1 MKKNAFSRVL
11 ALVLALIMVV
21 GNAAMLVVAEEAHD
35 HDANTVTTH
44 PAEGDHT
51 LVNCPNAVKIGDTVA
66 PTCTKWG
73 YTKYQC
79 PDCECFFLEDFVK
92 PLGDGN
98 HDWKVTKAATCEK
111 DGEKKCS
118 ICGTTE
124 TIPAGHTWDKETAE
138 DCTVGKICTV
148 CGKVVSGPHTWSETP
163 TEILSKPTK
172 LTDGEAEYTCT
183 VCGATKIVPIVWG
196 THFPGDHD
204 WKPVDEVPAGCTTT
218 GTKAHQY
225 CEGCDRYEI
234 WVDDV
239 KDKDGNVT
247 VKAHWEECDKE
258 DLVIPALGHDF
269 TPVYDDNGNITNMIG
284 DRIVDVKNHTCKA
297 DLECTRGNCDAH
309 QVVDVPHVNVKKIDE
324 SAKPTCEEFGY
335 DSLTVCKHCG
345 FITMVN
351 AVPPLGHI
359 TYEEALKAGK
369 VTVGI
374 DPTCNE
380 DGLATWTCGRD
391 GCQHE
396 CQKVLPKLGAKH
408 VTVTVPATCA
418 EYAYTYTY
426 CANGKYCDCSYKNG
440 DKTVLYT
447 FEYKFTV
454 KDLDNKD
461 YSIIFADENNEDS
474 WVKLISYSVD
484 FKGGYDPDNHVKG
497 ENYWA
502 TKGNPA
508 TCERPGD
515 RTWYCESCN
524 KTASEVIPQLHHTTF
539 EEAVAH
545 DAEKKLKPG
554 DKDAWVIVDSCDE
567 RKWYCPN
574 CSHQID
580 EDGNEI
586 IVYVG
591 GTPKGHTF
599 VSKPENVV
607 APTCVSEGYTYYV
620 CSVCGESDVDKAGN
634 KVKHDI
640 VPKVEYVYGSYY
652 ENLEAAQKVHKGLA
666 EKYETYKKGDCETI
680 GLYEYKCADC
690 GMVITVREDNTG
702 NGHYWDGKSEY
713 TEAKK
718 ATCTENAWTAGFTC
732 ACGEVVEAEE
742 IKGTA
747 LGHTNT
753 ACGTACERCGKNEL
767 VHNYTCSTT
776 DAHHIFNSFGRDF
789 TITFGGIHAIC
800 GNCGDE
806 VVYNYDDP
814 ANHEIKEAYVA
825 PTCGTEG
832 SVKYSCSK
840 CGEDCDDWSRFDAV
854 IPATGIHHN
863 KAGEVIEDSCLST
876 VTDRECVE
884 CKGKIG
890 QSHNNVVTKKFNAT
904 CLSPEYILTTCLDCG
919 KETVEGL
926 GTELGDHDYQQVGND
941 NATYHEAASQTYKC
955 TVCGKT
961 EVKKQDIL
969 KGIGYF
975 VTVDNADIKGAVIT
989 DRSLVAVTVSL
1000 DANNVDLWSIKF
1012 DLNYDNT
1019 VLTFEKA
1026 EFVCDELNTVAGASD
1041 NGTFVT
1047 VAAQT
1052 HNAEDGS
1059 LRNTTINEMTAV
1071 VVIYFRVNYAGN
1083 TETDLT
1089 IGNIDTVVVTEKG
1102 SEDVEPLTPYNNS
1115 FDIERFLDINKD
1127 GDFNIHDMYIIY
1139 TIITGE
1145 SSIEYTAL
1153 ADLDRDGEITMAD
1166 YLAIFD
1172 YYIGSV
1178 TYDKLVGRPVLDAE

>member
-21 GNAAMLVVAEEAHD
+21 GNAAMLVVAEEAQHD
-35 HDANTVTTH
+35 HDAETVTTC
-44 PAEGDHT
+44 PAAGDHT
-51 LVNCPNAVKIGDTVA
+51 LVNCPNAVKGDTVA

-79 PDCECFFLEDFVK
+79 PDCKCFFLEDFVK

-124 TIPAGHTWDKETAE
+124 TIAAGHTWDKETAE
-138 DCTVGKICTV
+138 DCTVGKTCTV
-148 CGKVVSGPHTWSETP
+148 CGTVEKGDHTWSETP

-196 THFPGDHD
+196 THFPGDHEF
-204 WKPVDEVPAGCTTT
+204 DEVAEKPAGCTTT
-218 GTKAHQY
+218 GFKAHRY

-247 VKAHWEECDKE
+247 VKAHWEECSKD

-269 TPVYDDNGNITNMIG
+269 TPAYDDNGKITNMNG
-284 DRIVDVKNHTCKA
+284 DRIVDAKGHTCQA
-297 DLECTRGNCDAH
+297 DLTCKREGCKAH
-309 QVVDVPHVNVKKIDE
+309 QVVTVPHVNVKKIDD

-335 DSLTVCKHCG
+335 DSLTICKHCG

-351 AVPPLGHI
+351 AVNPLGHI

-369 VTVGI
+369 VTVKK
-374 DPTCNE
+374 DPTCNL

-391 GCQHE
+391 GCDHVCE
-396 CQKVLPKLGAKH
+396 KVLPKLGAKH
-408 VTVTVPATCA
+408 VTVTVPATCN

-440 DKTVLYT
+440 DETFLYT

-461 YSIIFADENNEDS
+461 YPITFADGKNKDS

-484 FKGGYDPDNHVKG
+484 FKGGFDPNNHVKD

-508 TCERPGD
+508 TCEHPGD
-515 RTWYCESCN
+515 RTWFCKNCN
-524 KTASEVIPQLHHTTF
+524 KTATEVIPQLHHTTF

-545 DAEKKLKPG
+545 DADKAKVEKDGK
-554 DKDAWVIVDSCDE
+554 WVKVDSCTE

-574 CSHQID
+574 CG
-580 EDGNEI
+580 ETE
-586 IVYVG
+586 

-620 CSVCGESDVDKAGN
+620 CSVCGEFDVDKDGN

-640 VPKVEYVYGSYY
+640 VRKVEYVYGDYY
-652 ENLEAAQKVHKGLA
+652 ESLEAAKKVHKGLA
-666 EKYETYKKGDCETI
+666 EKPETYKKGDCETI

-732 ACGEVVEAEE
+732 VCGKVVEAEE
-742 IKGTA
+742 ILNTK

-753 ACGTACERCGKNEL
+753 ACGTVCERCGENDLK
-767 VHNYTCSTT
+767 HNWNIVEKEATHYVPTGLFSDKTGEPILIIH
-776 DAHHIFNSFGRDF
+776 DL
-789 TITFGGIHAIC
+789 TFGGTYAEC
-800 GNCGDE
+800 KNCGAE
-806 VVYNYDDP
+806 YVYDYDDP
-814 ANHEIKEAYVA
+814 DSHVYETIKGKA
-825 PTCGTEG
+825 PTCKDSGLTDGTM
-832 SVKYSCSK
+832 CTK
-840 CGEDCDDWSRFDAV
+840 CNKIIKAQLQLRPTGLHYNAKGEL
-854 IPATGIHHN
+854 
-863 KAGEVIEDSCLST
+863 IEDSCLST
-876 VTDRECVE
+876 VTDRKCVYCYNE
-884 CKGKIG
+884 DDKNEIGK
-890 QSHNNVVTKKFNAT
+890 SHNNVVTRKVNAT
-904 CLSPEYILTTCLDCG
+904 CLSPEYTLTICLDCG

-926 GTELGDHDYQQVGND
+926 GSKLGDHTWD
-941 NATYHEAASQTYKC
+941 NGTGKEATYHEAASRTYTC
-955 TVCGKT
+955 TVCGATKVDK
-961 EVKKQDIL
+961 EDIL

-1000 DANNVDLWSIKF
+1000 DANNVDLWGFKF

-1026 EFVCDELNTVAGASD
+1026 EFVCDEFNTLAKASD
-1041 NGTFVT
+1041 NGTYVT
-1047 VAAQT
+1047 VAANT
-1052 HNAEDGS
+1052 FNAEDS
-1059 LRNTTINEMTAV
+1059 STRNATINEMTAV

-1089 IGNIDTVVVTEKG
+1089 IGNIETIVKTDKG

-1115 FDIERFLDINKD
+1115 FEIEQFLDINKD
-1127 GDFNIHDMYIIY
+1127 GEFNIHDMYIIY
-1139 TIITGE
+1139 NIITGE

-1178 TYDKLVGRPVLDAE
+1178 TYDELVGRPVLDAE